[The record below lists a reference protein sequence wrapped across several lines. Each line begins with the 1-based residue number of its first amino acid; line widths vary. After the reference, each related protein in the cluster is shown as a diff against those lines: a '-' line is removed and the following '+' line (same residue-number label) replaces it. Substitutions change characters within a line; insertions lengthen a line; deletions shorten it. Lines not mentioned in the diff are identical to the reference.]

1 MRRLYRFVSL
11 TLFAMLFIALIG
23 PVSAQNYS
31 FGVPEMRMEVF
42 VNPDASVDIEYD
54 ITFANSAFASPID
67 IVDIGTPHDDYDIG
81 DFRASINGVQL
92 SDIRPSTYIDTGV
105 EIHLGSQAIP
115 AGERGTLHVEFTMPD
130 MVYQDLTDR
139 DFASLQITPTW
150 FDGDLVQGT
159 TDLMVAIH
167 VPAGV
172 EPENVL
178 YQNEPFTQKA
188 LYEGRVV
195 GLWRWPDTRLTGP
208 HRVGI
213 SFPQSAVDRVV
224 QMTILEL
231 MVKWLR
237 DNPSVHFVLGVI
249 LFGFFSFLYFRFS
262 GGTGFVLYLLLG
274 GGLVWLMVISPLL
287 HLLLFPVMVLLIIL
301 NEATLRRRRKTYL
314 PPIAQVEGGG
324 IKRGLTAPEAAV
336 LLEKPLNEVLTL
348 VIFGLLAKGV
358 VRQVEEDPLQVAVDE
373 DFRSLEQPNIT
384 GKASRL
390 RFYRRVA
397 QERGTVVHGYER
409 PFLYLLE
416 RHPDQAVKELDFT
429 EAMEGLIKQ
438 TAAKM
443 KKFDLSDTRD
453 YYKRVVDRAWKK
465 AQSIGEIPEKE
476 EFLDKNLPWVMLNK
490 QYPTVLRAPGGYSYW
505 PTWMRLSPRVSGSR
519 GGLVNVGGSKSAGR
533 TGAGGRTSLSD
544 VGASFSGW
552 AENTMGG
559 MAAAILPA
567 SLGGGVARSG
577 GVLDL
582 SGVDRT
588 TGDIFE
594 AFMKAS
600 SSGGGGGGG
609 SGCACACAGCAC
621 ACACAG
627 GGR

>member
-1 MRRLYRFVSL
+1 L
-11 TLFAMLFIALIG
+11 TLFALLLIAIIG

-31 FGVPEMRMEVF
+31 FSVPEMRMEVF
-42 VNPDASVDIEYD
+42 INPDASVDIEYD
-54 ITFANSAFASPID
+54 ITFANSNFASPID
-67 IVDIGTPHDDYDIG
+67 IVDIGTPHDDYDI
-81 DFRASINGVQL
+81 DAFRASINGVQL

-115 AGERGTLHVEFTMPD
+115 AGETGTLHVEFTMPD

-150 FDGDLVQGT
+150 FDDDLVRGT
-159 TDLMVAIH
+159 TDLQIAIH
-167 VPAGV
+167 VPEGIEA
-172 EPENVL
+172 EDVL

-188 LYEGRVV
+188 TYEGHIV
-195 GLWRWPDTRLTGP
+195 GYWRWPDTRLTGP

-224 QMTILEL
+224 QMTIVEL

-237 DNPSVHFVLGVI
+237 DNPNVRFILGAI
-249 LFGFFSFLYFRFS
+249 LFGLFSFLYFRFS

-274 GGLVWLMVISPLL
+274 GGLLWLMVISPLL

-301 NEATLRRRRKTYL
+301 NEATLRKRRKTYL

-348 VIFGLLAKGV
+348 VIFGLLAKGI
-358 VRQVEEDPLQVAVDE
+358 VRQVEDDPLKVEVVE
-373 DFRSLEQPNIT
+373 DFRSLKQTNVT
-384 GKASRL
+384 GNANRL
-390 RFYRRVA
+390 KFYRRVA
-397 QERGTVVHGYER
+397 QGRGTVVHRYEL

-416 RHPDQAVKELDFT
+416 RNPDKAVKKIDFT
-429 EAMEGLIKQ
+429 KAMEGLIEQ

-443 KKFDLSDTRD
+443 KNFDLSDTRD
-453 YYKRVVDRAWKK
+453 YYQRVVDRAWKK
-465 AQSIGEIPEKE
+465 AQSIGEIPARE
-476 EFLDKNLPWVMLNK
+476 EFLDKHLPWVMMNK
-490 QYPTVLRAPGGYSYW
+490 QYPTVLRSPGGYSYW
-505 PTWMRLSPRVSGSR
+505 PTWMRRTPRARSSQGGRVSVGS
-519 GGLVNVGGSKSAGR
+519 SKSGGR
-533 TGAGGRTSLSD
+533 TGVGGRTSLAD

-559 MAAAILPA
+559 LAGAILPA
-567 SLGGGVARSG
+567 GLGGGVARSG

-594 AFMKAS
+594 AFMEAS
-600 SSGGGGGGG
+600 SSSGGGGGG